1 MFCASAYKNLTLV
14 SGEAPKEPVVSKKS
28 GHVYER
34 RLIEQYIDEHGADPV
49 TKEPLTTDDLLTLQS
64 TPRTAFPRPP
74 THSSVPSLLGALQN
88 EYDAM
93 VFETLEL
100 RKQYDA
106 VRQDLAHALYT
117 NDASMRVIA
126 RLMKERDDAREAL
139 ASVHASLGGASA
151 SGDVDMAHDEA
162 PSAPGATLP
171 DDVAAAIDATAARES
186 GERRARIKRGA
197 PAPYPTPATASSLHE
212 TQSTSALHSA
222 SSPGIQSLDVS
233 ANGTLLLT
241 GGLDKS
247 VLVLER
253 ATDKVLATL
262 QGHTQAVTAVAFSGR
277 SNAVAGPASSEAP
290 LPPYAVSASADKT
303 VRVWRHTG
311 ESYELLHVLDA
322 QAEVTGVDVHPTDAY
337 VGCASSDGAWA
348 LYALDSGACLLRV
361 PPPTHASDDGAGFAY
376 TSFAFHP
383 DGQLAATG
391 TADGAIRV
399 WDVKL
404 GRQSALFT
412 GHAGA
417 VHTLHFAPNGYL
429 LAAASRDDAH
439 AKIWDLRK
447 LAVTRTVEAAPGIEQ
462 VRFDPTA
469 QLLAIVGAD
478 VRVMGGKTLEPYFV
492 SEPCTLPATSVQW
505 SPVDGAL
512 LVAGLDRTVRTYLP

>member
-1 MFCASAYKNLTLV
+1 M
-14 SGEAPKEPVVSKKS
+14 SKKS

-34 RLIEQYIDEHGADPV
+34 RLIEQYIDEHGTDPV
-49 TKEPLTTDDLLTLQS
+49 TKEPLAMDDLLTLQS
-64 TPRTAFPRPP
+64 STCPRLTPAPRTAFPRPP

-139 ASVHASLGGASA
+139 ASVHASLGGAS
-151 SGDVDMAHDEA
+151 GDVDMTHEEA
-162 PSAPGATLP
+162 PASAGGLTLP
-171 DDVAAAIDATAARES
+171 ADAAAAIDAAAAHES

-197 PAPYPTPATASSLHE
+197 PAPYPTPATATNLHE
-212 TQSTSALHSA
+212 TQSISALHSA
-222 SSPGIQSLDVS
+222 SSPGIQALDVS
-233 ANGTLLLT
+233 ANGALLLT
-241 GGLDKS
+241 GGLDKT

-277 SNAVAGPASSEAP
+277 SNAVAGPKSSEAP
-290 LPPYAVSASADKT
+290 LPPFAVSASADKT

-311 ESYELLHVLDA
+311 ETYELLHVL
-322 QAEVTGVDVHPTDAY
+322 QGAEAEITGVDVHPTDAF
-337 VGCASSDGAWA
+337 VGCASRDGSWA

-361 PPPTHASDDGAGFAY
+361 PPPTHAGDDGAGMVY

-417 VHTLHFAPNGYL
+417 VHSLHFSPNGYL

-439 AKIWDLRK
+439 VKVWDLRK
-447 LAVTRTVEAAPGIEQ
+447 LAVARTIEATPGIEQ

-478 VRVMGGKTLEPYFV
+478 VRVMGGKTFEPCFV

-512 LVAGLDRTVRTYLP
+512 LVAGLDRAVHTYLP

>member
-1 MFCASAYKNLTLV
+1 
-14 SGEAPKEPVVSKKS
+14 
-28 GHVYER
+28 
-34 RLIEQYIDEHGADPV
+34 
-49 TKEPLTTDDLLTLQS
+49 
-64 TPRTAFPRPP
+64 
-74 THSSVPSLLGALQN
+74 
-88 EYDAM
+88 M

-162 PSAPGATLP
+162 PPAPGATLP

-186 GERRARIKRGA
+186 GERRARIKRGVS
-197 PAPYPTPATASSLHE
+197 APYPTPATASGLHE
-212 TQSTSALHSA
+212 THSISALHSA
-222 SSPGIQSLDVS
+222 SSPGIQALDVS
-233 ANGTLLLT
+233 ANGALLLT
-241 GGLDKS
+241 GGFDKT

-290 LPPYAVSASADKT
+290 PPAYAVSASADKT
-303 VRVWRHTG
+303 LRVWRHSGKT
-311 ESYELLHVLDA
+311 YELLHVLEGA
-322 QAEVTGVDVHPTDAY
+322 QAEITGVDVHPTDTF
-337 VGCASSDGAWA
+337 VGCASSDGSWS

-361 PPPTHASDDGAGFAY
+361 PPPTHTSDNGAGFAY

-439 AKIWDLRK
+439 VKIWDLRK
-447 LAVTRTVEAAPGIEQ
+447 LSVARTVEAASGIEQ
-462 VRFDPTA
+462 MRFDPTA

-478 VRVMGGKTLEPYFV
+478 VRVMGGKTLEPCFV

-512 LVAGLDRTVRTYLP
+512 LVAGLDRAVRTYLP

>member
-1 MFCASAYKNLTLV
+1 M
-14 SGEAPKEPVVSKKS
+14 SKKS
-28 GHVYER
+28 GHIYER
-34 RLIEQYIDEHGADPV
+34 RLIEQYIEEHGVDPV
-49 TKEPLTTDDLLTLQS
+49 TKESLTTDDLLALQS
-64 TPRTAFPRPP
+64 GTCFALTAAPRTAFPRPP
-74 THSSVPSLLGALQN
+74 THSSVPSLLSALQN

-139 ASVHASLGGASA
+139 ASVHASLGGASV
-151 SGDVDMAHDEA
+151 SGDVDMAHEEA
-162 PSAPGATLP
+162 PASMAHATLP
-171 DDVAAAIDATAARES
+171 NDVAAAIDATAAHES
-186 GERRARIKRGA
+186 SERRARIKRGA
-197 PAPYPTPATASSLHE
+197 PAPYPTPATASELHE
-212 TQSTSALHSA
+212 VQAISGLHSA
-222 SSPGIQSLDVS
+222 SSPGIQALDVS
-233 ANGTLLLT
+233 ANGALLLT
-241 GGLDKS
+241 GGLDKT

-253 ATDKVLATL
+253 ATEKVLATL

-277 SNAVAGPASSEAP
+277 SNAVAGPESSECP
-290 LPPYAVSASADKT
+290 MPTYAVSASADKT
-303 VRVWRHTG
+303 ARVWRHTG
-311 ESYELLHVLDA
+311 ETYELLHVLEGA
-322 QAEVTGVDVHPTDAY
+322 SAEITGVDVHPTHAF
-337 VGCASSDGAWA
+337 VGVASSDDSWA
-348 LYALDSGACLLRV
+348 LYALDSGACLLQV
-361 PPPTHASDDGAGFAY
+361 PPPVHASDDGAGFAY

-417 VHTLHFAPNGYL
+417 VHTMHFSPNGYL
-429 LAAASRDDAH
+429 LAVASRNDAH
-439 AKIWDLRK
+439 VKIWDLRK
-447 LAVTRTVEAAPGIEQ
+447 LAVARTVDAVAGIEQ

-469 QLLAIVGAD
+469 QLLAVVGAD
-478 VRVMGGKTLEPYFV
+478 VRVMGGKAFTPCFV
-492 SEPCTLPATSVQW
+492 SEPCSLPATSVQW

-512 LVAGLDRTVRTYLP
+512 LVAGMDRAVHTYLP